1 LKVFDHFQ
9 KSEKTD
15 VLLYDEE
22 KLYAYELIT
31 AIVTK
36 ADKEKLNTIYKLII
50 ASELEKTPEVIIHTG
65 LFDNIDKLYGKKPG
79 EEGTESEGEEGATD
93 LGADLGGDLGAELG
107 GPGIT
112 DTGGAETETPETS
125 VGGETVPESKEK
137 DLNLILETNNFFQE
151 DLEINLSK
159 AKNPI
164 SQISKKLGE
173 LLNE

>member
-1 LKVFDHFQ
+1 M
-9 KSEKTD
+9 EKT
-15 VLLYDEE
+15 
-22 KLYAYELIT
+22 
-31 AIVTK
+31 
-36 ADKEKLNTIYKLII
+36 
-50 ASELEKTPEVIIHTG
+50 SEVIIHTG

-79 EEGTESEGEEGATD
+79 EESAESEGDEEPTD

-107 GPGIT
+107 GVGVT
-112 DTGGAETETPETS
+112 DTGGAETELPETP